1 MYNFLEDDKRF
12 SVSKLTIHFEN
23 VEELFLLGINI
34 TLHETIEVRQNE
46 AHKAQLVT

>member
-1 MYNFLEDDKRF
+1 LYNFLEDDKRL
-12 SVSKLTIHFEN
+12 SVSRLAIYFEQ